1 MSDLWPV
8 GLLAATYVVIVLIEK
23 YRDYAWERR
32 AHKRAA
38 KPYQSMRE
46 RNGLPD
52 WPPPPKVAPPPSY
65 RDPAPRT
72 VEDRLDAL
80 ERAEAARALRE
91 VGEPSGIAGDDDI
104 SAEVRIAIAQQR
116 YRRGLRDEVDEFERA
131 AAGKQPKETR

>member
-1 MSDLWPV
+1 MPADV
-8 GLLAATYVVIVLIEK
+8 VVILTLALAIPVWVTWVWVSL
-23 YRDYAWERR
+23 RPGRR
-32 AHKRAA
+32 PRGMLPQ
-38 KPYQSMRE
+38 PYQSMRE